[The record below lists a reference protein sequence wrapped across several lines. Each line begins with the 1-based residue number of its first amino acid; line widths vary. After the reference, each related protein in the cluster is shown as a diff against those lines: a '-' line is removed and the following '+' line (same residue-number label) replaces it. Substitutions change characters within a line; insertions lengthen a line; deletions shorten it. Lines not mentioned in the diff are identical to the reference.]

1 MIREE
6 LELMAA
12 AFFNGAVMWGIYD
25 IIRIKRRVFRTGVI
39 LSVTEDIIYSI
50 ILTLTIFRIIYIYNF
65 GYVRI
70 FALIANYSGMC
81 LFELFAGKF
90 IVEYGSRLL
99 NIIRINIMKILK
111 ILTKSIMK
119 VIKLLKKILPQ
130 KKQ

>member
-25 IIRIKRRVFRTGVI
+25 IIRIKRRVFTTGII

-50 ILTLTIFRIIYIYNF
+50 ILAFTIFRIIYIYNS

-70 FALIANYSGMC
+70 FALVATYMGMG
-81 LFELFAGKF
+81 LFEIFAGKF

-99 NIIRINIMKILK
+99 NIIRINIMKVLK
-111 ILTKSIMK
+111 RLTKSIRK
-119 VIKLLKKILPQ
+119 VIKLLRRFLPQ
-130 KKQ
+130 R